1 MHTSLVLA
9 ATEAMLYVSD
19 FQRSCDHFVGKLGFE
34 VEFAY
39 GEPPF
44 YGLVKRD
51 RARLCIHR
59 LCEPVFVGDIREQEQ
74 LLSAAITVATTAE
87 IELLFQEFEAAD
99 IDFFQTFKTEPWGAR
114 DLVVRDPDGNLLLF
128 AGPADGEMSVQR
140 PARRYGSIA

>member
-1 MHTSLVLA
+1 MQPNQKPTETSLVLA

-19 FQRSCDHFVGKLGFE
+19 FQRSCDHFVEKLGFE
-34 VEFAY
+34 IEFAY

-59 LCEPVFVGDIREQEQ
+59 VHEPVFVGDIREREQ

-87 IELLFQEFEAAD
+87 IEILFQKFKAAGV
-99 IDFFQTFKTEPWGAR
+99 DFFQTLKTEPWGAP
-114 DLVVRDPDGNLLLF
+114 DFIVRDPDRNLLLF
-128 AGPADGEMSVQR
+128 AGPAD
-140 PARRYGSIA
+140 